1 MRNAQTPY
9 LMAVTTTTARAPGG
23 TTSGRSDHVI
33 WRPDDGT
40 GGSREPT
47 AQRPIRDLTILWAG
61 LSSGSLHSVPP
72 IAGTGNH
79 GNHVS
84 EGQLRRP
91 RMYDL

>member
-47 AQRPIRDLTILWAG
+47 AQRPIRDLTILWAR
-61 LSSGSLHSVPP
+61 LTVPGP
-72 IAGTGNH
+72 YTPFHPSREPGTTGIT
-79 GNHVS
+79 
-84 EGQLRRP
+84 
-91 RMYDL
+91 